1 MAKGET
7 DKLDELT
14 GLSRDEAFPDMF
26 KLAIERGGEQD
37 CCVSCALLD
46 IDFFKRINDE
56 NGHEVGD
63 KVLKTIAD
71 SLEGQLPDNASVFRY
86 GGDEFALILPDVEKE
101 EAFLCLEKVRQSCHR
116 DLTFAKGKDN
126 VTISLTVSIGIAS
139 YPDDGSRPRQTI
151 RKATE
156 ALYRAKTTGRNKI
169 CLAREEKMVT
179 KTSHYTQ
186 GQLAKL
192 SELADRE
199 GVGEA
204 YLLREALDDL
214 FKKHDQK
221 QE

>member
-1 MAKGET
+1 MVDRNSDNR
-7 DKLDELT
+7 DKLT
-14 GLSRDEAFPDMF
+14 GLSRDEAFPDM
-26 KLAIERGGEQD
+26 LAMAIADGDEGRS
-37 CCVSCALLD
+37 CVSCALLD

-56 NGHEVGD
+56 NGHGVGD
-63 KVLKTIAD
+63 EVLKTIAD
-71 SLEGQLPDNASVFRY
+71 SLEGQLPESASVFRY

-116 DLTFAKGKDN
+116 ELTFAKGKDD
-126 VTISLTVSIGIAS
+126 VTISLTVSVGIAS

-192 SELADRE
+192 SELAGRE
-199 GVGEA
+199 EVGEA

-214 FKKHDQK
+214 FKKYD
-221 QE
+221 ER